1 MHLAYPMAMTAPTP
15 PGRPARQPVGMRLQD
30 WPESERPR
38 EKLLARGPAALSD
51 AELLALQLGAGQRGA
66 DVLALARRLLA
77 EAGGLRG
84 LLDRPAAALARLP
97 GLGPARATRLAGA
110 LELANRH
117 LAQGLARGEA
127 LTDPGLAGEY
137 LTRRLRALPYE
148 VFACLFL
155 DTRHRVIAFEELF
168 RGTLDGAEVH
178 PREVVQ
184 RCLAHHAAAV
194 ILGHNHPS
202 GCTQPSA
209 ADRAVTARLKQALAL
224 VDVRLLDHFIVG
236 EGPACSLA
244 RLGAL

>member
-1 MHLAYPMAMTAPTP
+1 MHIHDWP
-15 PGRPARQPVGMRLQD
+15 PG
-30 WPESERPR
+30 ERPR
-38 EKLLARGPAALSD
+38 EKLLAHGPARLSD
-51 AELLALQLGAGQRGA
+51 AELLALFLGSGARGGSA
-66 DVLALARRLLA
+66 VALGRQLLA
-77 EAGGLRG
+77 DAGNLRA
-84 LLDRPAAALARLP
+84 LLDLPAAGLARLP
-97 GLGPARATRLAGA
+97 GVGPARACALAGA
-110 LELANRH
+110 LELATRH

-127 LTDPGLAGEY
+127 LTEPGRAGEY
-137 LTRRLRALPYE
+137 LSRRLRALPYE

-202 GCTQPSA
+202 GSAEPSA

-224 VDVRLLDHFIVG
+224 VEVRLLDHFIIGDG
-236 EGPACSLA
+236 EPCSMA

>member
-1 MHLAYPMAMTAPTP
+1 
-15 PGRPARQPVGMRLQD
+15 MRLQD

-38 EKLLARGPAALSD
+38 EKLQASGPAALSD
-51 AELLALQLGAGQRGA
+51 AEILALLLGSGQRGTDA
-66 DVLALARRLLA
+66 VALSRHLLAR
-77 EAGGLRG
+77 AGGLRG
-84 LLDRPAAALARLP
+84 LLDQPLSELARLP
-97 GLGPARATRLAGA
+97 GLGPARAGRLVAA
-110 LELANRH
+110 LELGHRH

-127 LTDPGLAGEY
+127 LTDPGKAGDY
-137 LTRRLRALPYE
+137 LTRRLRALPHE

-184 RCLAHHAAAV
+184 RCLAHRAAAV

-202 GCTQPSA
+202 GCTEPSA

-224 VDVRLLDHFIVG
+224 VEVRLLDHFIVG
-236 EGPACSLA
+236 DGPACSMA